1 MSDYVQP
8 TVNADAF
15 HCPHCGSFSDQ
26 SWSDLY
32 KTSFQSGSIRHP
44 NFNIGNCRRCKNVT
58 IWDDKGN
65 MIYPL
70 TGNAP
75 MPNPDMTDEIKI
87 DYNEARDIV
96 SRSPRSTCV
105 LLRLCIEKICNEK
118 GAKGKDLNE
127 KIGKLV
133 EQGLNAEITK
143 ALDSVRVIGGQAVHP
158 LEMDLRDDTTTA
170 TALFKIVNYISDWA
184 HTRKKVIDNIFD
196 NIPDEKKKA
205 IEKRDSK

>member
-1 MSDYVQP
+1 MSDYIQP
-8 TVNADAF
+8 EVNADAF
-15 HCPHCGSFSDQ
+15 HCPTCGSFSDQ
-26 SWSDLY
+26 FWYRLTKSNS
-32 KTSFQSGSIRHP
+32 SGGVIPHQT
-44 NFNIGNCRRCKNVT
+44 FFVGNCRRCGNVT
-58 IWDDKGN
+58 IWNNEKN
-65 MIYPL
+65 MVYPL

-75 MPNPDMTDEIKI
+75 IPNQDMTEDIKI

-96 SRSPRSTCV
+96 SRSPRSSCV

-133 EQGLNAEITK
+133 EQGLNADITR

-158 LEMDLRDDTTTA
+158 LKMDLRDDTTTA
-170 TALFKIVNYISDWA
+170 TSLFKIVNYISDWA
-184 HTRKKVIDNIFD
+184 HTRKKVIDDIFD
-196 NIPDEKKKA
+196 DIPDEKKKA